1 MTGRI
6 SPRTCY
12 TKLNF
17 DFSYVRF
24 LSLRR
29 DTYYVSDAH
38 STTSWLDHIICSH
51 DVKCKMTVIEILDK
65 LPSSDHLPLRAA
77 MDQ

>member
-29 DTYYVSDAH
+29 DTYLIFRKKKLKINDGNNLNVVMDNITLTKVNSFKYFG
-38 STTSWLDHIICSH
+38 
-51 DVKCKMTVIEILDK
+51 VIVGHNLN
-65 LPSSDHLPLRAA
+65 
-77 MDQ
+77 